1 MGIGGKIMN
10 KYEEA
15 KLKAK
20 AIETADKVVK
30 MNPQEYEMFMRRM
43 VAKKEILDAKKE
55 LAELKLSQINE
66 NIEKKRE
73 IPEGNANFAILASTV
88 GAGVLGCLVSA
99 GNVSPN
105 ALAGVIVLTSSIG
118 SAICGTVLSAVG
130 TFLYD
135 EKVISNPINKF
146 RAKYQKRSIEKLGNL
161 QRESDILMREI
172 DNRMVMDCPE
182 I

>member
-1 MGIGGKIMN
+1 MN

-20 AIETADKVVK
+20 AIETADKVVQ

-55 LAELKLSQINE
+55 IAELKLSKINDK
-66 NIEKKRE
+66 IEKKRE
-73 IPEGNANFAILASTV
+73 IPEGDANFAILATTIGS
-88 GAGVLGCLVSA
+88 GVLGCMISA
-99 GNVSPN
+99 GNISPN
-105 ALAGVIVLTSSIG
+105 ALAGLIVITSSIG
-118 SAICGTVLSAVG
+118 SAVCGAVLGEVG

-135 EKVISNPINKF
+135 EKIIANPINKF
-146 RAKYQKRSIEKLGNL
+146 RAKYQKKNIEHLTNL

-172 DNRMVMDCPE
+172 DNRMVMDGPSK
-182 I
+182 